1 MGSSPCNGNKPS
13 RTSTSHP
20 SNQWSRLERNN
31 GLRVNSTSKTS
42 LVTLENQSIPAEHR
56 LNFLKEKYPAD
67 SCNKIH
73 LPTFS
78 EVGFRSWRRTFGVV
92 RVKPWFDCKNRWT
105 SQMGIEHLLLYLQN
119 MLLFCCR
126 IELPYEHWWATT
138 LRESVHHTWHVILLS
153 DSSMLANLVF
163 FGWSRI
169 MHATDSMGSFRFF
182 VHVLWFCSVISEP
195 GTSRN
200 HFWRWGT
207 LGRAY
212 HWPTSCIGHVQLT
225 GATMDANR
233 DWEGLL
239 EIWRFQTLSHCSLVV
254 SRTGSENSWNESPV
268 RLIIIAGWF

>member
-1 MGSSPCNGNKPS
+1 MVISHHGHQHHIHQISDQDWKGTTAWGSIAHQ
-13 RTSTSHP
+13 R
-20 SNQWSRLERNN
+20 
-31 GLRVNSTSKTS
+31 
-42 LVTLENQSIPAEHR
+42 HR
-56 LNFLKEKYPAD
+56 LWPLKTNLYQLNIGWTSWRRNILLTAAT
-67 SCNKIH
+67 KIH

-78 EVGFRSWRRTFGVV
+78 EVGFRSWRRTFGIV

-163 FGWSRI
+163 LVEV
-169 MHATDSMGSFRFF
+169 GSCTPLI
-182 VHVLWFCSVISEP
+182 LWA
-195 GTSRN
+195 
-200 HFWRWGT
+200 HWRWGT